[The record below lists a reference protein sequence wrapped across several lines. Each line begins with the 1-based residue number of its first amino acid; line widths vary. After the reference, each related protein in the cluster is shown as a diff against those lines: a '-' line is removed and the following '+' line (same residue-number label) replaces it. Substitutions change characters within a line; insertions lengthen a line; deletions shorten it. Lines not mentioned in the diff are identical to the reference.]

1 MTIGSVVGT
10 GNTYTYSVN
19 NPRSDRERYIRE
31 APIDLRSSCQNHLS
45 LGRGEAERTNRMA
58 TSRT

>member
-1 MTIGSVVGT
+1 LKIIIGSVVGT

-31 APIDLRSSCQNHLS
+31 APMDLRSSCQYHLS
-45 LGRGEAERTNRMA
+45 LGRGEVDEQNGD
-58 TSRT
+58 